1 MVQRM
6 MNKIFMNLIGE
17 FRKLGSKIIFASFN
31 KLIIATNKQTLDAAQ
46 EYVNF
51 IVDTVQARQLFSR
64 MHLQPK
70 KYWSTLLYNDIHN
83 YGGILLHS
91 NDDGAGG
98 PTEGAV
104 APDGG
109 SLENE
114 ELQSSANAVSPGSGK
129 IIFDGSSE
137 TTLQGNLAGFVV
149 DDDGDENIEYEDESS
164 VNSAIMESN
173 AEVAGEEEDGAS
185 PQQTSEGTEEAKKQ
199 KTANS

>member
-1 MVQRM
+1 
-6 MNKIFMNLIGE
+6 
-17 FRKLGSKIIFASFN
+17 
-31 KLIIATNKQTLDAAQ
+31 
-46 EYVNF
+46 
-51 IVDTVQARQLFSR
+51 

-91 NDDGAGG
+91 DEDGEGG
-98 PTEGAV
+98 LSEGAV

-114 ELQSSANAVSPGSGK
+114 NLQSSANAVSPGSGK

-173 AEVAGEEEDGAS
+173 AEDPGMEDDDGRRRS
-185 PQQTSEGTEEAKKQ
+185 KRQ
-199 KTANS
+199 KARKRQRNRNHGLLRKIWKMKTLMHPTMIVMSLSAVLSTK

>member
-1 MVQRM
+1 M
-6 MNKIFMNLIGE
+6 
-17 FRKLGSKIIFASFN
+17 
-31 KLIIATNKQTLDAAQ
+31 
-46 EYVNF
+46 
-51 IVDTVQARQLFSR
+51 
-64 MHLQPK
+64 
-70 KYWSTLLYNDIHN
+70 LYNDIHN

-91 NDDGAGG
+91 NDDSAGG

-173 AEVAGEEEDGAS
+173 AEDPGRRTTMGVAAANVRRHGK
-185 PQQTSEGTEEAKKQ
+185 AKKQ
-199 KTANS
+199 KTTNS